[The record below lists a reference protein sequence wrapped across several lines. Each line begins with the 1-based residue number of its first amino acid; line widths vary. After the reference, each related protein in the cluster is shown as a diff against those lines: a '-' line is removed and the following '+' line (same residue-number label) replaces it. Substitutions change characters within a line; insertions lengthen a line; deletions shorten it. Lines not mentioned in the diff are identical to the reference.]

1 MTNPPNGMSIGL
13 KEDDLRVWTVL
24 LNGPEQT
31 PWEGGF
37 FPAELAFPNNFP
49 NSPPVMRFTTPNFFH
64 PNIYKDGKVCISIL
78 HEPVHDPTNTQVSH
92 DNIVTLS
99 FFLRKEKMSE
109 KWR

>member
-1 MTNPPNGMSIGL
+1 MRQLKELMTNPPNGMSIGL

-78 HEPVHDPTNTQVSH
+78 HEPVHDPTNTQVPPSR
-92 DNIVTLS
+92 
-99 FFLRKEKMSE
+99 RK
-109 KWR
+109 